1 MLGVIATEAEEH
13 VVREFFELFKTPWE
27 FYKDNRHYD
36 VIVCSGTSPKLPSA
50 AARLLIV
57 YAGGETDCDDE
68 RNIRIESQCRTADLS
83 YRGRRLPIYGNAVTF
98 RQTPTFLTEGAG
110 CKAAAYLHRSGGTVF
125 ARVGYDLFHEI
136 ETLLRSGQP
145 FHNAAVPTLD
155 LHISLLRDLVV
166 CSGLPLLEIP
176 PVPWGHSFIACLT
189 HDLDHASIRRHFFD
203 STILG
208 FFYRA
213 TLGTAINAARG
224 RTTAGNVLRN
234 WAAAARLPFMYLGV
248 ARDIWSD
255 FDRYLQLEQGRPST
269 FFVIP
274 FQNRPGRSAEG
285 QAPRN
290 RGTKYDV
297 SHIAEK
303 VAQLAAAGS
312 EIGLHG
318 IDAWADSAKGHEEKC
333 RIRDFTA
340 KETLG
345 VRMHWLYSDEK
356 SPAVLEQ
363 AGFIYDSTDGY
374 NNTVGYRTGTAQVFK
389 PLSARGLLELPM
401 HIMDTALFY
410 PDYLDLS
417 AQEAWEC
424 VAPMLDHA
432 ADAGGVTTVNWHD
445 RSIAP
450 ERLWGKFYIRLL
462 DELTRRG
469 AWFSTAS
476 QAVAWFRKRR
486 SATFHEI
493 NGGAMRVIVSDNTG
507 GNLPALRARIHRSQ
521 GGGYFD
527 TAFEYKTEIAL

>member
-27 FYKDNRHYD
+27 FYKDRHHYD
-36 VIVCSGTSPKLPSA
+36 VIVCSGSSPNLPSA
-50 AARLLIV
+50 AAKLLIV
-57 YAGGETDCDDE
+57 YAGCETDCDDE

-83 YRGRRLPIYGNAVTF
+83 YRGKRLPIYGNAVTF
-98 RQTPTFLTEGAG
+98 QQTPAFLTDGAG
-110 CKAAAYLHRSGGTVF
+110 SKAAAYLHRSGDIVF
-125 ARVGYDLFHEI
+125 ARVGYDLFQEV
-136 ETLLRSGQP
+136 EALLRSGQP

-176 PVPWGHSFIACLT
+176 PVPSGHSFIACLT
-189 HDLDHASIRRHFFD
+189 HDLDHASIRRHLFD

-213 TLGTAINAARG
+213 TLGTTINAARG
-224 RTTAGNVLRN
+224 RTTAGNLLRN
-234 WAAAARLPFMYLGV
+234 WAAAATLPFIYLGV

-274 FQNRPGRSAEG
+274 FQNRPGRSAKG

-303 VAQLAAAGS
+303 VSQLAAAGS

-345 VRMHWLYSDEK
+345 VRMHWLYSDEQ

-374 NNTVGYRTGTAQVFK
+374 
-389 PLSARGLLELPM
+389 
-401 HIMDTALFY
+401 
-410 PDYLDLS
+410 
-417 AQEAWEC
+417 
-424 VAPMLDHA
+424 
-432 ADAGGVTTVNWHD
+432 
-445 RSIAP
+445 
-450 ERLWGKFYIRLL
+450 
-462 DELTRRG
+462 
-469 AWFSTAS
+469 
-476 QAVAWFRKRR
+476 
-486 SATFHEI
+486 
-493 NGGAMRVIVSDNTG
+493 
-507 GNLPALRARIHRSQ
+507 
-521 GGGYFD
+521 
-527 TAFEYKTEIAL
+527 